1 MGKGVGAWCY
11 ARAPGEKKSVI
22 CCSRTLFGT
31 ASPDE
36 DLETTFRQLLRV
48 VGAGLS

>member
-1 MGKGVGAWCY
+1 MRGLQGA
-11 ARAPGEKKSVI
+11 KKSVI

-48 VGAGLS
+48 VVVRD